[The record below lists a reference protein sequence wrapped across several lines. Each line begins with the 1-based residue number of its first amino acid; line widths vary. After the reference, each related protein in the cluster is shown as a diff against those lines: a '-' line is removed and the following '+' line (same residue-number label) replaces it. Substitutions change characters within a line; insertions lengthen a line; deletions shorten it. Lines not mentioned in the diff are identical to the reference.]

1 MKYVVIAILLYLAY
15 LIFKRILKN
24 VSQKQ
29 KNKVSGNENLKSR
42 NYDINMIEDAEFR
55 EVKGE
60 DKQ

>member
-29 KNKVSGNENLKSR
+29 SSKVKGNQNLKNR
-42 NYDINMIEDAEFR
+42 KYDINMIQDAEYR
-55 EVKGE
+55 EVKE
-60 DKQ
+60 NDKQ

>member
-1 MKYVVIAILLYLAY
+1 MKYVVIAILIYLAY

>member
-24 VSQKQ
+24 ISAKQ
-29 KNKVSGNENLKSR
+29 NTGAKRNDEGKNRS
-42 NYDINMIEDAEFR
+42 YDINMIQDAEYR
-55 EVKGE
+55 EVKKD